1 MQIVH
6 LEDGNAHCNTK
17 KMYYYDRHYTGHEE
31 PERPTRRGTKRYR
44 DKDAPKRALYVK
56 SEIFDNRILFQRHTI
71 NFICM
76 LQQSL
81 DAFSKNIQ
89 MRIFRSI
96 QIIDC

>member
-56 SEIFDNRILFQRHTI
+56 SAVTFDDKILFQRRSI
-71 NFICM
+71 GFICM
-76 LQQSL
+76 FQQLL
-81 DAFSKNIQ
+81 DAF
-89 MRIFRSI
+89 FRNV
-96 QIIDC
+96 